1 MNCAFIYDLYL
12 GMLRISLG
20 YPFLVSVFL
29 QSLTGQSFNRLQSAI
44 VEKVDF
50 LKRLASG
57 LNPHDVSD
65 PRMTM
70 SDSLLLY
77 QYTLFQYHDY
87 TL

>member
-1 MNCAFIYDLYL
+1 MNCAFIYDLYAENIP
-12 GMLRISLG
+12 R
-20 YPFLVSVFL
+20 VSFSGFNVF
-29 QSLTGQSFNRLQSAI
+29 TFTYRPIFQSAI
-44 VEKVDF
+44 VGKSRF
-50 LKRLASG
+50 RKKCLASG